1 VAYEIPMAKPKLTNE
16 DFCRAA
22 KRLGCEV
29 AAIKAIAE
37 QESLGGGFD
46 NQDRP
51 KILFERHL
59 FHKLTKG
66 RFDAEHPD
74 ISNRTAGGYGSSA
87 SQYSRFNLAFSLD
100 QRAALMSTSWG
111 AFQILGSNYAVCGFS
126 SLSAFIEAMRDSSA
140 AQLDAFCEFVE
151 SNGLDD
157 ELSRHDWAGFAR
169 GYNGRNYKINQYDVK
184 IAAAYKKFR
193 AENIDCSEVN
203 NDHIILEVPPVS
215 AAVSPEISATATT
228 PVLNPTVSQPE
239 TAKTETPPNASVL
252 DTLGQYSDKA
262 SEIGAKV
269 DKMSTS
275 SFISVLLKYALAIGS
290 LVIGFVK
297 DNWEWLIVGVVILA
311 IAVWYLN
318 HSKERVTERII
329 AKQ

>member
-1 VAYEIPMAKPKLTNE
+1 MAKPKLTNE

-51 KILFERHL
+51 IILFERHL
-59 FHKLTKG
+59 FHRLTKG

-100 QRAALMSTSWG
+100 QRAALMATSWG

-126 SLSAFIEAMRDSSA
+126 SLSAFIEALRDSSA

-157 ELSRHDWAGFAR
+157 ELRRHDWAGFAR

-203 NDHIILEVPPVS
+203 DDHIILEVPPVS
-215 AAVSPEISATATT
+215 AAEKELPVVSDINPADNPLNSPAVTNQT
-228 PVLNPTVSQPE
+228 P
-239 TAKTETPPNASVL
+239 PPNASVL

-290 LVIGFVK
+290 LVIGFIK
-297 DNWEWLIVGVVILA
+297 DNYEWLIIGVVILA

-329 AKQ
+329 ANKQ